1 MNEKIAAIIISGNES
16 FKKKNGETDVLLFDE
31 SNKNINI
38 KTDDDIFS
46 LKENID
52 KLDVEQNDEKYHINL
67 IKNYLKSNFNK

>member
-38 KTDDDIFS
+38 KTDDDIFFS
-46 LKENID
+46 
-52 KLDVEQNDEKYHINL
+52 
-67 IKNYLKSNFNK
+67 